1 MADKRT
7 GADRGRGSTWT
18 TDAVLQV
25 ASLRQATTL
34 YSAPRG
40 WQSKAGPVAMADKRT
55 GADRGRGSTWTTD
68 AVLQVA
74 SLRQATTLYSAPR
87 GWQSKAGPCTA
98 RIDSALWLPN
108 ASLGVFPPLLV
119 TMVNA

>member
-68 AVLQVA
+68 AVLLSNEGVTGRRRIGSNNAALGRPWLVPALHGSIQRCGSPMQVWVCFR
-74 SLRQATTLYSAPR
+74 L
-87 GWQSKAGPCTA
+87 
-98 RIDSALWLPN
+98 
-108 ASLGVFPPLLV
+108 
-119 TMVNA
+119 